1 MKNIIKILIT
11 LGLCLFSI
19 VTGKAD
25 DTELCYPPYWGGLLP
40 GESGEREAI
49 KLYGKGL
56 YRNYGDER
64 VRYYYNKSKTH
75 TLAIYFG
82 IWNDVKEI
90 VIYEGIKYPENKKIK
105 DITPYISNWF
115 NPYETFGKWHKLK
128 IGAKKADVLEWLG
141 SPTKEFSE
149 NEWEYQSKCACE
161 LPTGITVTFAG
172 DRLIAVKFWA
182 AED

>member
-1 MKNIIKILIT
+1 MTQNCAIHHI
-11 LGLCLFSI
+11 GAACFRR
-19 VTGKAD
+19 
-25 DTELCYPPYWGGLLP
+25 GGQ
-40 GESGEREAI
+40 REAI
-49 KLYGKGL
+49 KLYGKGI
-56 YRNYGDER
+56 YRDHGDER

-75 TLAIYFG
+75 TLAIFFG

-90 VIYEGIKYPENKKIK
+90 IIYEGIKYPENKKIK
-105 DITPYISNWF
+105 NITPYISNWF
-115 NPYETFGKWHKLK
+115 NPYETFGTWHKLK

-141 SPTKEFSE
+141 SPNKELSE

-172 DRLIAVKFWA
+172 ERLTAVKFWA